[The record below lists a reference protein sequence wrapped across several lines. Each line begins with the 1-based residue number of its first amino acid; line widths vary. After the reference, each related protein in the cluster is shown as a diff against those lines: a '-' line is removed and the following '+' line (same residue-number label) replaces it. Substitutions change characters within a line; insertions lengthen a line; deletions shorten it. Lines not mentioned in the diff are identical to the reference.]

1 MQLLSEFDG
10 SILKSNIVYI
20 NILMQTFGLDTQLHI
35 LYQVVFCLTPVS
47 TVTSQGLFMFSS
59 LN

>member
-1 MQLLSEFDG
+1 MDNLYMQLLSEFDG

-20 NILMQTFGLDTQLHI
+20 NILMQTFGLDTPLHI

-47 TVTSQGLFMFSS
+47 TVTSQG
-59 LN
+59 

>member
-1 MQLLSEFDG
+1 MFAVS
-10 SILKSNIVYI
+10 V
-20 NILMQTFGLDTQLHI
+20 LMQTFGLDTPLHI

-47 TVTSQGLFMFSS
+47 AVTSQGLFMFSS